1 MSSRRRSLGRPHSLI
16 QLDGGAIALRLT
28 STRGEKMAIRLRP
41 MTLRDAYAVPPLFR
55 RRRKT
60 GT

>member
-1 MSSRRRSLGRPHSLI
+1 VSSRRRSLGRPRSLI
-16 QLDGGAIALRLT
+16 QLDGGAIALRVT
-28 STRGEKMAIRLRP
+28 STRGEQMAIRLRP
-41 MTLRDAYAVPPLFR
+41 MTLRDAHAAPHFF

>member
-1 MSSRRRSLGRPHSLI
+1 MHFRARPLGRPRSLI
-16 QLDGGAIALRLT
+16 QLDGGAIVLRLT
-28 STRGEKMAIRLRP
+28 SPSGEPMATRLRP
-41 MTLRDAYAVPPLFR
+41 MALNDAHVAPQFF

>member
-1 MSSRRRSLGRPHSLI
+1 MHFRRRPLGTPRSLI

-28 STRGEKMAIRLRP
+28 SASGEAMATRLRP
-41 MTLRDAYAVPPLFR
+41 MTLRDAHAAPPFFR
-55 RRRKT
+55 RRRT

>member
-1 MSSRRRSLGRPHSLI
+1 MSSRRRSLGRPRSLI
-16 QLDGGAIALRLT
+16 QLDGGAIAMRLT
-28 STRGEKMAIRLRP
+28 STRGEQMAIRLRP
-41 MTLRDAYAVPPLFR
+41 MTLRDAHAPPPFF

>member
-1 MSSRRRSLGRPHSLI
+1 VHFRSRSLGRPRSLI

-28 STRGEKMAIRLRP
+28 SSSGERMATRLRP
-41 MTLRDAYAVPPLFR
+41 MTLRDAAAAPQLFR
-55 RRRKT
+55 RGKT

>member
-1 MSSRRRSLGRPHSLI
+1 VSFRSRSLGRPRSLI

-28 STRGEKMAIRLRP
+28 SSSGERMATWLRP
-41 MTLRDAYAVPPLFR
+41 MTLQDARAMPRFFR
-55 RRRKT
+55 RRTT

>member
-1 MSSRRRSLGRPHSLI
+1 MNFRRRSLGRPRSLI
-16 QLDGGAIALRLT
+16 RLDGGAIALRLT
-28 STRGEKMAIRLRP
+28 STRGEQMATHLRP
-41 MTLRDAYAVPPLFR
+41 MTLRDAHAAPQFF

>member
-1 MSSRRRSLGRPHSLI
+1 VSSRRRSLGRPRSLV
-16 QLDGGAIALRLT
+16 QLDGGAIALRVT
-28 STRGEKMAIRLRP
+28 STRGEQMAIRLRP
-41 MTLRDAYAVPPLFR
+41 MTLRDAHAAPPFF

>member
-1 MSSRRRSLGRPHSLI
+1 VSSRRRSLGRPRSLI

-28 STRGEKMAIRLRP
+28 STRGEQMATRLRP
-41 MTLRDAYAVPPLFR
+41 MTLRDAHSAPQFF

-60 GT
+60 GP